1 VAGLRRSSL
10 RPALLSLYDHNAG
23 RARRS
28 SLRPALLSLY
38 DHSADLA

>member
-1 VAGLRRSSL
+1 
-10 RPALLSLYDHNAG
+10 LLSLYDHNAG